1 MFQSSILDF
10 SDWLSQIQAMGIV
23 LGDNLH
29 RATHD
34 FQQEQHEGGGLGGLA
49 LLFSKYGW
57 NVSAGERKWSTAEK
71 FVQSS
76 TAWFNTWWTQMQMTE
91 VDRGGSSHRAEHD
104 IQHHEAEA
112 IGDKIAACPIRV
124 PAASNRFVQLTGPDA
139 SANHH
144 HHWSTEDHLRQTIG
158 TSLSPQNLALKI
170 IAERMDMWGND
181 LVKVASVPLLR
192 NMSSAVASVR
202 TNDDKMGFL
211 IDKETLSEWILPPA
225 IGFLVVGNAGVGKT
239 TIARRLAHFLLG
251 HCPDEKASS
260 NHQDELDGVL
270 EVGMSESDNNHPIH
284 ERAQSIKELIVNHI
298 HRREGLGSVV
308 ILRHVESMHTSIV
321 TEILQILHGTS
332 HSLHYQTSD
341 NELVEANCN
350 GTVFVMTSKVWGTN
364 GILRHLEQGY
374 SWNVLR
380 SREALTSSIHQEV
393 DSYLESFSIIAN
405 VSIIMH
411 SCSTDQYVSPFRH

>member
-1 MFQSSILDF
+1 
-10 SDWLSQIQAMGIV
+10 
-23 LGDNLH
+23 
-29 RATHD
+29 
-34 FQQEQHEGGGLGGLA
+34 
-49 LLFSKYGW
+49 
-57 NVSAGERKWSTAEK
+57 
-71 FVQSS
+71 
-76 TAWFNTWWTQMQMTE
+76 
-91 VDRGGSSHRAEHD
+91 
-104 IQHHEAEA
+104 
-112 IGDKIAACPIRV
+112 
-124 PAASNRFVQLTGPDA
+124 
-139 SANHH
+139 
-144 HHWSTEDHLRQTIG
+144 
-158 TSLSPQNLALKI
+158 
-170 IAERMDMWGND
+170 
-181 LVKVASVPLLR
+181 
-192 NMSSAVASVR
+192 
-202 TNDDKMGFL
+202 
-211 IDKETLSEWILPPA
+211 LPPA

-270 EVGMSESDNNHPIH
+270 EVGMSESDNNHPIL

-405 VSIIMH
+405 PTTVVPILPFQPDDLASILQ
-411 SCSTDQYVSPFRH
+411 SRVQALSVQYQEIVWKRIEISLATIRYFVGVDNIQYSDLHTVHDDHYTISNLGAHALDDNVLLQTLEGMSK